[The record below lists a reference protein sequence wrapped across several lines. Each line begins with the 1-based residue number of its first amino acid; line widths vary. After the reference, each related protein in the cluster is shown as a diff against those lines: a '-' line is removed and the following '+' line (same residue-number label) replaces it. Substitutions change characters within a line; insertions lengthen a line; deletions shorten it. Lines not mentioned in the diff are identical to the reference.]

1 MIQKI
6 LVVDDSMLSRM
17 AIKKCLAEIGSFEIK
32 EAVDGQQGVEVFKD
46 FAPDLT
52 FLDLTM
58 PKMSGFEALKL
69 IKEQAPN
76 ALVIVMTADTQK
88 KTLDTIL
95 GLGAFMLLNKPPK
108 QESINQAIL
117 KAKEALSK

>member
-17 AIKKCLAEIGSFEIK
+17 AIKKCLAEIGNFEIK
-32 EAVDGQQGVEVFKD
+32 EAADGQQGLETFKD

-69 IKEQAPN
+69 IKEQKPD

-88 KTLDTIL
+88 KTSDIIL
-95 GLGAFMLLNKPPK
+95 ELGALMLLNKPPK
-108 QESINQAIL
+108 QANINQAIL

>member
-17 AIKKCLAEIGSFEIK
+17 AIKKCLTDIGSFEIK

-76 ALVIVMTADTQK
+76 ALIIVMTADTQK